1 MDSLL
6 TVPATTTLIATA
18 SIDHAIAHAITN
30 VFDIMLHR
38 TVQLVEKTAAPV
50 PPPDGASAMV
60 IGNVGFVGQL
70 TGTVYLCFPES
81 FTKHAASHILG
92 MSPAEVEREGPDV
105 IKDVIGELT
114 NMTVGGFK
122 NILADL
128 GFPCRLTLPV
138 IMRGHHLTVSAIK
151 SAHREIYLF
160 QSEAYRISADIQLM
174 PE

>member
-1 MDSLL
+1 VS
-6 TVPATTTLIATA
+6 ATTAIATE
-18 SIDHAIAHAITN
+18 SIDHAIAHAMTN
-30 VFDIMLHR
+30 VFDVMLHR
-38 TVQLVEKTAAPV
+38 SVRFVEKTTTPLSPA
-50 PPPDGASAMV
+50 DGENTLV
-60 IGNVGFVGQL
+60 IGNVGFVGHI

-81 FTKHAASHILG
+81 FSKHAASQILG
-92 MSPAEVEREGPDV
+92 MSAAELEMEGPDV

-138 IMRGHHLTVSAIK
+138 IMRGHHLSVSAIK
-151 SAHREIYLF
+151 SAHREIYHF
-160 QSEAYRISADIQLM
+160 DSDNHRISADIQMM